1 LRRGKC
7 DAIPEGQEPR
17 AGKPLPC
24 KADLSG
30 PAGADVL
37 AALFKHFVATGSI
50 GVSVPTTLKSPT
62 TTSKH

>member
-1 LRRGKC
+1 MPFPKVKSHELASRFPAR
-7 DAIPEGQEPR
+7 
-17 AGKPLPC
+17 LTS
-24 KADLSG
+24 SG